1 MKTDVWT
8 AFLRVAGDEVDD
20 EKFRG
25 MIKQVDLLEANEEVI
40 IIGVTSKLM
49 KSRLEEKYR
58 ELIEVLLERVTGR
71 FRRVEF
77 SLVKPKKPA
86 NKGREWSGSPRL
98 TGYLNSKYTFDSFV
112 IGKSNEFAYAATES
126 VAKFPGKRYNPLFL
140 YGGVGLGKTH
150 LMQAVGHYCLENRKD
165 AKIAYISSERFTNE
179 LITSLRGKSTESFRK
194 KYRKLD
200 LLLVDDV
207 QFFSG

>member
-1 MKTDVWT
+1 LKTDVWT

-77 SLVKPKKPA
+77 SLVKP
-86 NKGREWSGSPRL
+86 
-98 TGYLNSKYTFDSFV
+98 
-112 IGKSNEFAYAATES
+112 
-126 VAKFPGKRYNPLFL
+126 
-140 YGGVGLGKTH
+140 
-150 LMQAVGHYCLENRKD
+150 
-165 AKIAYISSERFTNE
+165 
-179 LITSLRGKSTESFRK
+179 
-194 KYRKLD
+194 
-200 LLLVDDV
+200 
-207 QFFSG
+207 